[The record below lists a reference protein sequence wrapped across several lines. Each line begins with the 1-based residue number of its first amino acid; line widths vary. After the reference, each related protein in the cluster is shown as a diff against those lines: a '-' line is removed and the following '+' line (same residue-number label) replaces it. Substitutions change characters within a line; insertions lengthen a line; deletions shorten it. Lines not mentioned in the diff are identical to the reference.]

1 MKNSKIILGLVFALA
16 SVVALAETK
25 FDSLS
30 YWTNFDD
37 EDVKDD
43 FVPCS
48 IEESKY
54 TGPSANAT
62 HYFKDGMLYLEAAYG
77 LKASVALIEGGA
89 QSEDEV
95 LITQVTEMVDGKN
108 VEKPIMGYPYGIYTN
123 TVIQMSYELTIPDS
137 YQHTNLYVYVVSRK
151 NATTGSNFGPHSY
164 RIPYYKARYD
174 GSYLEICEYT
184 YYPTEEECN
193 DQGYS
198 GYFQNPRN
206 VRILARV
213 PASTD
218 SAEGTYTLKF
228 ITMGG
233 YDGDDNGLRGQP
245 CNLTAEIKYNG
256 QHLASASAV
265 DYPYNW
271 EKGPDVSGNYVPE
284 FKPTANHGDPLWTYT
299 GGEWERATKRD
310 LESTNKNEWNTDI
323 RIPGW
328 CALGIIHKKGVGSTK
343 HGIKVTNFSVSNIDR
358 SAFENVLIIR

>member
-1 MKNSKIILGLVFALA
+1 MKRYIIFSFLCFSLAVF
-16 SVVALAETK
+16 AETK

-54 TGPSANAT
+54 PGPSANAT
-62 HYFKDGMLYLEAAYG
+62 HYFKDGMLYLEVAYDKKAA
-77 LKASVALIEGGA
+77 VALIEGGA
-89 QSEDEV
+89 QSKEEV
-95 LITQVTEMVDGKN
+95 LIQHVHEMVDGVE
-108 VEKPIMGYPYGIYTN
+108 VEKSIMGYPYGIYTN
-123 TVIQMSYELTIPDS
+123 SVIQMNYELTIPDS

-151 NATTGSNFGPHSY
+151 NATTGDNFGPHSY

-184 YYPTEEECN
+184 YYPTEKECN
-193 DQGYS
+193 NQGYS

-213 PASTD
+213 PASTE
-218 SAEGTYTLKF
+218 SASGTYTLKF

-233 YDGDDNGLRGQP
+233 YDGENNGSGGQP
-245 CNLTAEIKYNG
+245 CNLKAEIDYNG
-256 QHLASASAV
+256 QPLATVSAV

-271 EKGPDVSGNYVPE
+271 NKGPEVSGDYVPVMD
-284 FKPTANHGDPLWTYT
+284 PTGDNNRYPIWTYT
-299 GGEWERATKRD
+299 GGEWERATLRD
-310 LESTNKNEWNTDI
+310 AQHANTDI
-323 RIPGW
+323 RVPGW
-328 CALGIIHKKGVGSTK
+328 CALGIIHKTKISGTK
-343 HGIKVTNFSVSNIDR
+343 HGIKVRNFSVSNIDR
-358 SAFENVLIIR
+358 SLFENAIIVR